1 MRRHYLDN
9 IRWMTVVAVVVYH
22 VISLVL
28 LKKSLIVI
36 PSPPTVRTMVQLEDR
51 QEWTIVGRF
60 LIHRP
65 PQQLKITV
73 LPEQLH
79 GPSPFLGP
87 ARGNRIQADLRDLTA
102 QRNEHRLPVL
112 TLMEPEDRKST
123 RLTPVTAVSR
133 MPSSA

>member
-1 MRRHYLDN
+1 
-9 IRWMTVVAVVVYH
+9 
-22 VISLVL
+22 
-28 LKKSLIVI
+28 
-36 PSPPTVRTMVQLEDR
+36 MVQFKDR

-60 LIHRP
+60 LIQRP

-73 LPEQLH
+73 LPEQVH

-112 TLMEPEDRKST
+112 ILVGPETHRVKHQFPLLRSPFPGPC
-123 RLTPVTAVSR
+123 RELPAGQIVVGQSFQGIGNIRVIPVNFQPLR
-133 MPSSA
+133 